1 MAPGLSGAVGRPRY
15 PGGMARPIRLADVA
29 QACGVSLATVS
40 KALSP
45 HLDRCDLHPDT
56 RARIVARARE
66 LGWSRDQPRSARAR
80 RSWHNIG
87 VLWGYRNFAMA
98 SYERVP
104 EALAAAVDGS
114 FRLLLTPVPQAN
126 DWKELQLSLRLD
138 GVIVLG
144 HVEDAIL
151 AELEQ
156 NDYPAVLVNHETPR
170 RLHQVLADD
179 QGGASA
185 AVEHLAGLGHRRIV
199 FVRNPWPIGHY
210 SERDRLR
217 GVRRAAAA
225 AGITVE
231 VVRGLRHDRVIALCR
246 AGATA
251 VVMNSHWGVGGM
263 LDALVAAGLRVPH
276 EVSVVS
282 CHDISAFAHFAP
294 PVTAAVVPT
303 REMAGIAARLLME
316 LIAGREVAGGMRRIL
331 PESLALRGSCGPV
344 RENRCAKAS
353 RRI

>member
-1 MAPGLSGAVGRPRY
+1 MPRN
-15 PGGMARPIRLADVA
+15 PRLADVA
-29 QACGVSLATVS
+29 LACGVSLATVS

-45 HLDRCDLHPDT
+45 HLDRCDLRPDT
-56 RARIVARARE
+56 RARIVAKAHE
-66 LGWSRDQPRSARAR
+66 LGWSRDRPRSARAR

-114 FRLLLTPVPQAN
+114 FRLLLTPVPQAK

-156 NDYPAVLVNHETPR
+156 DDYPAVLVNLETPR

-179 QGGASA
+179 LGGSTAL
-185 AVEHLAGLGHRRIV
+185 VEHLAGLGHRRIV
-199 FVRNPWPIGHY
+199 FMRNPWPVVHC

-225 AGITVE
+225 AGITVHE
-231 VVRGLRHDRVIALCR
+231 VRGLHYDRVLRHCR
-246 AGATA
+246 AGSTA
-251 VVMNSHWGVGGM
+251 VVCNSHWGVAD
-263 LDALVAAGLRVPH
+263 LLTALRAEGLAVPRDISL
-276 EVSVVS
+276 VT
-282 CHDISAFAHFAP
+282 CHDLSAFAHFDP
-294 PVTAAVVPT
+294 PVTGVVVPT
-303 REMAGIAARLLME
+303 RTMAEIGARLLQE
-316 LIAGREVAGGMRRIL
+316 LIAGREGGAGLRQIV
-331 PESLALRGSCGPV
+331 PESLVLRGSTARM
-344 RENRCAKAS
+344 RENRFTKAS
-353 RRI
+353 GRT

>member
-1 MAPGLSGAVGRPRY
+1 
-15 PGGMARPIRLADVA
+15 MARPIRLADVA

-104 EALAAAVDGS
+104 EALAEAVDGS
-114 FRLLLTPVPQAN
+114 FRLLLTPVPQAK

-170 RLHQVLADD
+170 RLHQVLGDD
-179 QGGASA
+179 LGGASA
-185 AVEHLAGLGHRRIV
+185 VVDHLAGLGHRRIV

-217 GVRRAAAA
+217 GVRRAAAS
-225 AGITVE
+225 AGMTVNE
-231 VVRGLRHDRVIALCR
+231 VRGLQYDRVVAHCR

-251 VVMNSHWGVGGM
+251 VVTNSHWGVGGL
-263 LDALVAAGLRVPH
+263 LDALRAAGLRVPGD
-276 EVSVVS
+276 VSVAS
-282 CHDISAFAHFAP
+282 CHDLAAFAHFGP

-303 REMAGIAARLLME
+303 REMAEIAAKLLME
-316 LIAGREVAGGMRRIL
+316 LIAGRDAGGELRRIL
-331 PESLALRGSCGPV
+331 PETVVVRGSTSQV

-353 RRI
+353 RRS